1 MHMSSGVSGDG
12 REGNI
17 SRQRYSRRDG
27 EKELRQEWPVLYT
40 DTPLDPRIWLAH
52 AKDVNYHFRMNN
64 YAIRLQ

>member
-17 SRQRYSRRDG
+17 SRQRNSSRDG

-40 DTPLDPRIWLAH
+40 DTPLDPRI
-52 AKDVNYHFRMNN
+52 
-64 YAIRLQ
+64 